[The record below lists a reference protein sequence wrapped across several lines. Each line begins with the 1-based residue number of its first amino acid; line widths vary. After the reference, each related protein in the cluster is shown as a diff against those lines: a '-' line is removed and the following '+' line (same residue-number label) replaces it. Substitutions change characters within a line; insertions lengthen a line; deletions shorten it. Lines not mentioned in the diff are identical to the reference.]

1 MLCNSI
7 GPRYGN
13 DERAFISDC
22 PQVAKYIQDIYTTC
36 PVEDKT
42 DRCKYL
48 NYYINYIVKNNSNKN
63 YSVEELIKAYG
74 RLANKLNMCN
84 DSIKVIEESVFKN
97 IEELSNIYYE
107 FNKYINTINTYQTN
121 DCPDLPQS
129 VQLYLNKENTCEG
142 DKNIFCAAVDKFKNY
157 YLSKI
162 KQAKCKNVKYNL
174 ESFLSLDNTE
184 IVNNEEEGRQARAK
198 VVEHVTGDRGTE
210 VTATSIHSELDVGDN
225 HDEPSNHNA
234 SNPVRTI
241 TYTSLGLVLPLA
253 TLYRLTPLGSWVNTK
268 ILGKNKLMDNMKR
281 NHYELLLNDV
291 RNGEMS
297 LNDTTYSIS
306 YNSAAK

>member
-1 MLCNSI
+1 MQKLLCSLMILTILQHLNYDLKLPKVLRVFKDQQKYSRHIYTIVNLFPNGECRFDISKITYKYYHLMLCNSI

-234 SNPVRTI
+234 SNPDH
-241 TYTSLGLVLPLA
+241 G
-253 TLYRLTPLGSWVNTK
+253 
-268 ILGKNKLMDNMKR
+268 
-281 NHYELLLNDV
+281 
-291 RNGEMS
+291 
-297 LNDTTYSIS
+297 
-306 YNSAAK
+306 